1 MHPTHTMFPLK
12 LIELSFTNLAFR
24 VRLIN
29 STNAWNFWEAWN
41 IVFVD
46 LIKESIQFFPFL
58 LYEIGHF
65 PKLNAHP
72 CFFMPPN
79 KSRHFSY

>member
-29 STNAWNFWEAWN
+29 STNAWNFWEAGKN
-41 IVFVD
+41 AFVD
-46 LIKESIQFFPFL
+46 LNKEIVQFFSFL
-58 LYEIGHF
+58 PNEIGRF
-65 PKLNAHP
+65 PRLNAHP

-79 KSRHFSY
+79 KSRHFHY